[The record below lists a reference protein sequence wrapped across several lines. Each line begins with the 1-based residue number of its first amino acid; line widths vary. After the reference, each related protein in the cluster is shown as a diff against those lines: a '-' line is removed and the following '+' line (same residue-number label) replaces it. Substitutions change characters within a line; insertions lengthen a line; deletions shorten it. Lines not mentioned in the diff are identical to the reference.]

1 MRRAPL
7 VFLADDE
14 RATLLRW
21 SRSPTLPQKLGLRA
35 RIVLAAA
42 RGLPNHVIA
51 RQLGCSRP
59 TVGAWRAAFAAK
71 GLAGLQDAPKPG
83 RPPRYGAA
91 KVTEILSA
99 TLQPP
104 GATTHWS
111 ARRLAPQVGVS
122 HMTVHRVWR
131 AHRLQPHRVE
141 TFKYSRDPDLVAKV
155 CDIVGLYLD
164 PPANALVLCVDEKP
178 QVQALERTRPSLPLR
193 PGTPATQTHDYR
205 RNGTIDL
212 FAALVVATGEVV
224 GQFHPRH
231 RHQEFLQFLGR
242 LVRRFP
248 RRELHLVLDNLS
260 AHKTPEVRRW
270 LKRHPQVHFHFTP
283 TSGSW
288 MNQVE
293 TWFSILTRQQVRR
306 GSYRSVAELT
316 TAIQRFMKSHNQHPR
331 PFAWTKTAPEILAKA
346 IKSKYISVTEH

>member
-1 MRRAPL
+1 MRRAPG

-14 RATLLRW
+14 RETLLRW
-21 SRSPTLPQKLGLRA
+21 TRSPSTPQKLGLRA
-35 RIVLAAA
+35 RILLAAA
-42 RGLPNHVIA
+42 RGLPNAVIA

-59 TVGAWRAAFAAK
+59 TVGHWRAAFAAR

-99 TLQPP
+99 TLRAPE
-104 GATTHWS
+104 AATHWS
-111 ARRLAPQVGVS
+111 ARRLAPRVGVS

-131 AHRLQPHRVE
+131 THQLQPHRTE
-141 TFKYSRDPDLVAKV
+141 TFKFSRDPDLVAKV

-178 QVQALERTRPSLPLR
+178 QVQAPERTRPSLPLR

-224 GQFHPRH
+224 TQFHPRH
-231 RHQEFLQFLGR
+231 RHQEFLRFLRR

-248 RRELHLVLDNLS
+248 HQALHLVLDNLS
-260 AHKTPEVRRW
+260 AHKTPAVRRW
-270 LKRHPQVHFHFTP
+270 LKRHPRVQFHFTP

-306 GSYRSVAELT
+306 GSYRSVAELM
-316 TAIQRFMKSHNQHPR
+316 TAIRRFVKSHNQNRR
-331 PFAWTKTAPEILAKA
+331 PFVWTKTAPEILAKA
-346 IKSKYISVTEH
+346 VKSKPISVTEH

>member
-21 SRSPTLPQKLGLRA
+21 TRSPTLPQKRGLRA
-35 RIVLAAA
+35 RIILAAA
-42 RGLPNHVIA
+42 RGETNESIA
-51 RQLGCSRP
+51 RHLGCSRP
-59 TVGAWRAAFAAK
+59 TVGYWRAAFAAK
-71 GLAGLQDAPKPG
+71 GLAGLEDAPKPG
-83 RPPRYGAA
+83 RPPRYGAD
-91 KVTEILSA
+91 KVTEILGA
-99 TLQPP
+99 TLRPP
-104 GATTHWS
+104 RAATHWS
-111 ARRLAPQVGVS
+111 ARRLAPHVGVS

-131 AHRLQPHRVE
+131 THRLQPHRVA
-141 TFKYSRDPDLVAKV
+141 TFKFSRDPDLVAKV
-155 CDIVGLYLD
+155 CDLVGLYLD
-164 PPANALVLCVDEKP
+164 PPAHALVLCVDEKP

-270 LKRHPQVHFHFTP
+270 LTRHPRVHFHFTP

-306 GSYRSVAELT
+306 GSYRSVGELT
-316 TAIQRFMKSHNQHPR
+316 TAIRRFIKSHNQNRR
-331 PFAWTKTAPEILAKA
+331 PFVWTKTAPEILAKA
-346 IKSKYISVTEH
+346 IQSKAISVTEH